1 MNLKTVIS
9 SRVSELYVM
18 IGSPITQVKS
28 PELFNDYFRKNEM
41 DAELV
46 AVDVQPPEVEGFF
59 DFVRSTPRI
68 KGCIVTVPHKQSS
81 ARFLD
86 ELSSRAEALRAVN
99 VIRSAHGIL
108 SGDMVDG
115 LGFLQALR
123 NHGFELSGKQVA
135 LIGAGAVGSAIAL
148 ALCEAGISRLT
159 VHEVD
164 SERYSIIRSLV
175 ERCDSVPD
183 LSFELQGLAGF
194 DLVINASPVGMGSDE
209 ALPFPMDDLQP
220 SALVFDVVTK
230 PRRTAWLSCAMT
242 KGCEVVYGE
251 EMVQGQFELMAR
263 HMGLEV

>member
-1 MNLKTVIS
+1 
-9 SRVSELYVM
+9 
-18 IGSPITQVKS
+18 
-28 PELFNDYFRKNEM
+28 M
-41 DAELV
+41 DAELI
-46 AVDVQPPEVEGFF
+46 AVDVAPSEVEGFF

-81 ARFLD
+81 AGFLD
-86 ELSSRAEALRAVN
+86 ELSSRAEALGAVN
-99 VIRSAHGIL
+99 VIRSADGIL

-115 LGFLQALR
+115 LGFLQALK
-123 NHGFELSGKQVA
+123 NHGFKLLGKQVA

-148 ALCEAGISRLT
+148 ALSEAGISRLV

-164 SERYSIIRSLV
+164 PERYPIIRSLV

-194 DLVINASPVGMGSDE
+194 DLVINASPVGMDSDE

-220 SALVFDVVTK
+220 STLVFDVVTK
-230 PRRTAWLSCAMT
+230 PCHTAWLSCAMT
-242 KGCEVVYGE
+242 EGCEVVFGE